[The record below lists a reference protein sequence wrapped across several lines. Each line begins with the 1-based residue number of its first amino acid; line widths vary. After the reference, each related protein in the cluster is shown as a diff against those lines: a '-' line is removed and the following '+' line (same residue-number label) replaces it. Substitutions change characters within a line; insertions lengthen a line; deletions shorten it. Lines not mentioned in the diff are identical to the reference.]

1 MTPQDAATT
10 LGATAD
16 ARTAE
21 LDEQRRI
28 PEDIDLAARTSGL
41 YRSLVPE
48 DMGGT
53 GLGPLQWF
61 HDGVELARHEPS
73 LGWVVT
79 QGAAEL
85 GWIAAGADE
94 VWAKQL
100 LADPAGASAS
110 TVAGMGTLVLGEE
123 PTFEGR
129 WTFNTGVHGA
139 TWVGGLAVV
148 DGAVTAEGLP
158 VLRWGWV
165 PAERATI
172 VDDWDP
178 SGLRGTGSC
187 TTVIEQQRIEPEWTF
202 SPFETTEHD
211 RGPFRVLVGNGLWPI
226 GTSAAATQLGAA
238 CRAIDEAR
246 AIVETK
252 APPPTFQPLARNA
265 SVQRALIRAEGL
277 WRASLA
283 SVEHELGAM
292 WDEALADGS
301 LSRDRRVALF
311 AANLTASEQAQRIV
325 TSMCEVTGTASVS
338 RRHPLARARR
348 DVEALA
354 GHVSISGASIELAAQ
369 VSLGL
374 LDSDIRV

>member
-1 MTPQDAATT
+1 MTPHDAATT
-10 LGATAD
+10 LGSLAD
-16 ARTAE
+16 ERTSE
-21 LDEQRRI
+21 LDDRRRI
-28 PEDIDLAARTSGL
+28 PEDIDRAARISGL

-53 GLGPLQWF
+53 GFGPLQWF

-85 GWIAAGADE
+85 GWIAAGADPT
-94 VWAKQL
+94 WAKEVL
-100 LADPAGASAS
+100 SDPLGASAS
-110 TVAGMGTLVLGEE
+110 TVAGMGTLSLGDE

-129 WTFNTGVHGA
+129 WGFNTGVHGA
-139 TWVGGLAVV
+139 TWVGGLAIV
-148 DGAVTAEGLP
+148 DGAVTADGLP

-172 VDDWDP
+172 LDDWDP
-178 SGLRGTGSC
+178 SGLRGTGSSSI
-187 TTVIEQQRIEPEWTF
+187 VIERQPIRPEWTF
-202 SPFETTEHD
+202 SPFDPTEHD

-238 CRAIDEAR
+238 RRAIDEAR

-252 APPPTFQPLARNA
+252 APPPTFQPLALNA

-277 WRASLA
+277 WRACHA
-283 SVEHELGAM
+283 SVENELGAM
-292 WDEALADGS
+292 WDEATRNGELA
-301 LSRDRRVALF
+301 RERRVALF
-311 AANLTASEQAQRIV
+311 AANVTASEQAQRIV
-325 TSMCEVTGTASVS
+325 ASMCEITGTASVARS
-338 RRHPLARARR
+338 HPLARARR
-348 DVEALA
+348 DIEALA
-354 GHVSISGASIELAAQ
+354 GHVSVSGVSIELAAQ

-374 LDSDIRV
+374 IESDIRV